1 MKRMMIALLLL
12 VCLVMIQG
20 SVFAHSLAYDT
31 GTVALT
37 DGDDGGTEDLPS
49 DGDGGDGGDSSSG
62 EGGNE

>member
-31 GTVALT
+31 GTVALA
-37 DGDDGGTEDLPS
+37 DGDGTEDLPS